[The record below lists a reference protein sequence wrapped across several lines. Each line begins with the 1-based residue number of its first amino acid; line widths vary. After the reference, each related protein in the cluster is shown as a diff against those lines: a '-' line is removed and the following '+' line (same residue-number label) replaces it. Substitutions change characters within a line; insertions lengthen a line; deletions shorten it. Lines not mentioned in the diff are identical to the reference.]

1 MNRNRHLSPIKQVTR
16 RSSGNLYA
24 WDLLLLIVAPRNREP
39 WGEQSVLHA
48 PVNISGTATE
58 LVEGLRVRGIGSD
71 AVFWKSHPFWP
82 TDGYVVHRNCHRIL
96 FFFVALRHYSVFH
109 FYYGLSLLPRNVDLP
124 ILRLLGKR
132 IFMNYVGS
140 DARITSLDV
149 RRNPYA
155 TLYFGNVGDKNHPSE
170 DARKLRRLRWH
181 ALWATAA
188 ISGPS
193 IRLYL
198 EGVYASD
205 RFRSDLR
212 INNLAAWRHTA
223 PIRANVSSGTPECRQ
238 NAVVHVVHAPS
249 NPLIK
254 GTDAV
259 RAAILQ
265 LQREMPE
272 LRYTELTGVASAA
285 VVESLASADIVVDQL
300 LLGGIGTLAW
310 EAMLLGKPVV
320 AHITDQHYAQD
331 FMEGS
336 ICRATVDNLI
346 DVLRRLAKSE
356 HARQVFGDT
365 GRLFAESE
373 LEPDRLDSELIH
385 MYLHW
390 K

>member
-1 MNRNRHLSPIKQVTR
+1 MNCIRHLSPIQRVSG

-24 WDLLLLIVAPRNREP
+24 WDLLQLIVAPRNREP
-39 WGEQSVLHA
+39 WGGQSVLHA
-48 PVNISGTATE
+48 PTNISGTATD
-58 LVEGLRVRGIGSD
+58 LVEGLRARGIGSD
-71 AVFWKSHPFWP
+71 AVCWKSHPFWP
-82 TDGYVVHRNCHRIL
+82 TDGYIVNRRFRRIL

-140 DARITSLDV
+140 DARITSLDH

-155 TLYFGNVGDKNHPSE
+155 PLYFGNVGDADHPSE

-188 ISGPS
+188 VTGPS
-193 IRLYL
+193 GRLYL
-198 EGVYASD
+198 EDVYGSD
-205 RFRSDLR
+205 RVRSDLR
-212 INNLAAWRHTA
+212 INNLAAWKHTA
-223 PIRANVSSGTPECRQ
+223 PIRANVSTEAPEWRA
-238 NAVVHVVHAPS
+238 NAGVHVVHAPS
-249 NPLIK
+249 NPRLK
-254 GTDAV
+254 GTDVV
-259 RAAILQ
+259 RTAILQ

-272 LRYTELTGVASAA
+272 LRYTELTGVASAT
-285 VVESLASADIVVDQL
+285 VIESLASADIVVDQL

-320 AHITDQHYAQD
+320 AHISDQHYAQD

-336 ICRATVDNLI
+336 ICRATVDNLF
-346 DVLRRLAKSE
+346 DVLRGLVKSE
-356 HARQVFGDT
+356 HSRRAFGDT
-365 GRLFAESE
+365 GKVFAESA
-373 LEPDRLDSELIH
+373 LEPDRLYSELIH